1 MARIITTDE
10 DVHLASSYSPIAR
23 VIWYV
28 LGIINTLLGLRFV
41 LRLFGA
47 NPAAPF
53 TDFIYSLTSP
63 LLAPFRNVIRSSAVG
78 TGIIEW
84 STLLAMAIYWLIAY
98 ALVRLFTMAR
108 PVARY

>member
-1 MARIITTDE
+1 MARIITTDDE
-10 DVHLASSYSPIAR
+10 VDYVSTYSPIAR
-23 VIWYV
+23 VVWYV

-47 NPAAPF
+47 NPAAAF

-78 TGIIEW
+78 TGVIEW

-98 ALVRLFTMAR
+98 AIVRLLVVSR
-108 PVARY
+108 PVVRY